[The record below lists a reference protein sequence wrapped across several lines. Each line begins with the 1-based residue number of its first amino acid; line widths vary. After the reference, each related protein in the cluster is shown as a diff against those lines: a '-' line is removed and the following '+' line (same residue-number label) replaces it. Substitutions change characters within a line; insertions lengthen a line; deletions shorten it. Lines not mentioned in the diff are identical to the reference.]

1 MQIIKKSTSA
11 GYRTDAL
18 TIEMNAADV
27 TNHVV
32 RRIHDIIVQSMY
44 EGRAPN
50 GKRKPKARTRNSGL
64 PRGVTDFRKFVDS
77 IKRTKSRGTRKAK
90 ASINYSSFFRP
101 WILKEKKRGIDHLG
115 VPEKEVDRI
124 LKAYLDNMVK

>member
-1 MQIIKKSTSA
+1 MQIIKKSSSA

-77 IKRTKSRGTRKAK
+77 IKRTKSRGKRKAK

-101 WILKEKKRGIDHLG
+101 WILK
-115 VPEKEVDRI
+115 
-124 LKAYLDNMVK
+124 AYLDNMVK